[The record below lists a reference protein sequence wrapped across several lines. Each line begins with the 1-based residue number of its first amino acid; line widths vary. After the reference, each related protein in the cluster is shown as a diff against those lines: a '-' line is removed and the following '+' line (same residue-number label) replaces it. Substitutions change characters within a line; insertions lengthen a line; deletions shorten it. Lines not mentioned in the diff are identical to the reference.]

1 MKFCMITTFFG
12 KQSFGGDAVYVER
25 LSQAL
30 LQRGHDVDVVHCP
43 AAFQILHDRQPTREY
58 RSPAGLRIHS
68 LGQDSRAKFDVFWSH
83 QTGRMGSWMKFLR
96 CFLETNQFDV
106 IHLHNISLLG
116 APQLIPML
124 RRWQSA
130 TLLTTIHDYW
140 WICPLSLLWKNHRG
154 VCQRPDCWSCQLH
167 AGRPVQWWRRK
178 DWFNQ
183 TLARVDALIFPSRE
197 AQNICL
203 ERNLRHPRM
212 EIIPSFVPDGWFAP
226 ETFPAPSSGGD
237 LPSSC
242 FATAGRLVPEKGF
255 QDLVEA
261 AQGLPDYAFH
271 IAGCGPQ
278 ESRLRRQARMNPR
291 IRFTGL
297 LPPNQITWLF
307 REACAVVVPSLFPET
322 FCFVAAE
329 ALALGVPVVARRRG
343 ALEELIRES
352 EGGLLFETVEEL
364 RQAMRLLRQDSRLRQ
379 ELGRHGR
386 EAAARLWSEELH
398 VKRYLSLIRQLK
410 EG

>member
-12 KQSFGGDAVYVER
+12 EQSFGGDSVYVER

-30 LQRGHDVDVVHCP
+30 LRRGHEVDVVHCP
-43 AAFQILHDRQPTREY
+43 AAFQILHDKQPPRDY

-68 LGQDSRAKFDVFWSH
+68 LGQGSRAKLDVFWSH
-83 QTGRMGSWMKFLR
+83 QTGRTGSWREFLR
-96 CFLETNQFDV
+96 RFLDSSRFDV

-124 RRWQSA
+124 RRWQPA
-130 TLLTTIHDYW
+130 ILLVTIHDYW
-140 WICPLSLLWKNHRG
+140 WICPQSLLWKNQK
-154 VCQRPDCWSCQLH
+154 VACQRPDCWSCQLRG
-167 AGRPVQWWRRK
+167 GRPVQWWRRE

-183 TLARVDALIFPSRE
+183 TLAGADALIFPSRN
-197 AQNICL
+197 AQKICL

-212 EIIPSFVPDGWFAP
+212 EIIPSFVPDNWFAP
-226 ETFPAPSSGGD
+226 ETTPATSSGSH
-237 LPSSC
+237 LPSPS
-242 FATAGRLVPEKGF
+242 FASAGRLVPEKGF
-255 QDLVEA
+255 QELIEA
-261 AQGLPDYAFH
+261 AQGLPDFDFH

-278 ESRLRRQARMNPR
+278 ESRLRRQARENPR

-297 LPPNQITWLF
+297 LPPNELCRLF
-307 REACAVVVPSLFPET
+307 QQAGVVVVPSLFPET

-364 RQAMRLLRQDSRLRQ
+364 RQALRLLMLDSRLRQ
-379 ELGRHGR
+379 QLGRHGR

-398 VKRYLSLIRQLK
+398 MKRYMSLIRQMK